1 LFIERKIRH
10 LSAKVVKFIYFCV
23 FEYKKGRTMSTAT
36 LSPAAPVTLTPG
48 AVSELKKLKDQQEI
62 SEDFGL
68 RIGVEGGGCAG
79 MNYILGFDQKKEG
92 DSEYD
97 IEGIRIFMNK
107 AHGLYLA
114 GMEIDFKSGLDARG
128 FTFNN
133 PNASSTCGCGSSFS
147 A

>member
-1 LFIERKIRH
+1 
-10 LSAKVVKFIYFCV
+10 
-23 FEYKKGRTMSTAT
+23 MSTAT
-36 LSPAAPVTLTPG
+36 LSPSAPLTLTPG
-48 AVSELKKLKDQQEI
+48 AVSELKKLKEQQEI
-62 SEDFGL
+62 SDDFGL
-68 RIGVEGGGCAG
+68 RVGVEGGGCAG

-92 DSEYD
+92 DSEFL

-114 GMEIDFKSGLDARG
+114 GMEIDFKNGLDARG

-133 PNASSTCGCGSSFS
+133 PNATSTCGCGSSFS

>member
-1 LFIERKIRH
+1 
-10 LSAKVVKFIYFCV
+10 
-23 FEYKKGRTMSTAT
+23 MSTENIST
-36 LSPAAPVTLTPG
+36 AAPVTLTEG
-48 AVSELKKLKDQQEI
+48 AVKELKKLIDQQEI

-68 RIGVEGGGCAG
+68 RVGVEGGGCSG
-79 MNYILGFDQKKEG
+79 MSYMLGFDQKKEG
-92 DSEYD
+92 DSEYLVN
-97 IEGIRIFMNK
+97 GIRLFMNK

-133 PNASSTCGCGSSFS
+133 PNATSTCGCGSSFS